1 MHKLGVDSLQE
12 LHALMTRM
20 SAAIVNADWD
30 ELMTLDTERRD
41 MLNIAAASTFDSNS
55 TQAKTSSTGTDQEQ
69 EKQRLT
75 AEIIELDKNMLQS
88 IKGARQRL
96 MIDKHEKSAQQS
108 AAAGYAQAQS
118 FT

>member
-41 MLNIAAASTFDSNS
+41 KLNIAAASTFDRTVHKLILRQLVLIRNKRS
-55 TQAKTSSTGTDQEQ
+55 
-69 EKQRLT
+69 
-75 AEIIELDKNMLQS
+75 
-88 IKGARQRL
+88 KG
-96 MIDKHEKSAQQS
+96 
-108 AAAGYAQAQS
+108 
-118 FT
+118 